1 MSWRISGEL
10 QSFLCNLL
18 LEKSGLSL
26 YTISIEGGMDMEKDL
41 IAQIAEMMGQ
51 QTQGLMNYIDSRID
65 GLETRTQVFIE
76 NNVSKKIESLF
87 DCYKLNHEKQ
97 WELERK
103 TEHLEAQIADLK
115 TRLAAVENKI
125 A

>member
-1 MSWRISGEL
+1 
-10 QSFLCNLL
+10 LCNLL

-41 IAQIAEMMGQ
+41 IAQIAEMMEQ
-51 QTQGLMNYIDSRID
+51 QTQGLMNYIDSRLED
-65 GLETRTQVFIE
+65 LATKNDLRSSETRTQVFIE

-87 DCYKLNHEKQ
+87 DGYKLNHVKQ

-103 TEHLEAQIADLK
+103 TEHLEAQLEDLK
-115 TRLAAVENKI
+115 TRLAAIENKI

>member
-1 MSWRISGEL
+1 
-10 QSFLCNLL
+10 
-18 LEKSGLSL
+18 
-26 YTISIEGGMDMEKDL
+26 MDMEKDL

>member
-1 MSWRISGEL
+1 
-10 QSFLCNLL
+10 
-18 LEKSGLSL
+18 
-26 YTISIEGGMDMEKDL
+26 MEKDL
-41 IAQIAEMMGQ
+41 IAQIAEMMEQ

-87 DCYKLNHEKQ
+87 DGYKLNHVKQ

-103 TEHLEAQIADLK
+103 TEHLEAQLEDLK
-115 TRLAAVENKI
+115 TRLAAIENKI

>member
-1 MSWRISGEL
+1 
-10 QSFLCNLL
+10 
-18 LEKSGLSL
+18 
-26 YTISIEGGMDMEKDL
+26 MEKDL
-41 IAQIAEMMGQ
+41 IAQIAEMMEQ
-51 QTQGLMNYIDSRID
+51 QTQGLMNYIDSRLED
-65 GLETRTQVFIE
+65 LAAKNDLRSSETRTQVFIE

>member
-1 MSWRISGEL
+1 
-10 QSFLCNLL
+10 
-18 LEKSGLSL
+18 
-26 YTISIEGGMDMEKDL
+26 
-41 IAQIAEMMGQ
+41 
-51 QTQGLMNYIDSRID
+51 
-65 GLETRTQVFIE
+65 VFIE